1 MKLTNTDFIPG
12 YEIKEALGLVL
23 GNTVRAK
30 HLGRDIMAGLKNI
43 VGGEIQEYTDLL
55 ADARKETLNR
65 MVNEAKKLGADAVIN
80 VRFMTTQ
87 TMGGAAE
94 LLAYG
99 TAVKLLSFFLS
110 YFWLFY
116 RHYYPDSSHC
126 KYGGG
131 EDKDRSQVQAR
142 GYYSSRNRTCGVA
155 QGGCAGRN
163 SVYLSTVFFRDR
175 EANYGVGSGQYPTRE
190 ESQCYPK

>member
-23 GNTVRAK
+23 GSTVRAR

-43 VGGEIQEYTDLL
+43 VGGELQEYTDLL
-55 ADARKETLNR
+55 TDARKEALNR
-65 MVNEAKKLGADAVIN
+65 MVKEAKKLGADAVIN

-99 TAVKLLSFFLS
+99 TAVKIA
-110 YFWLFY
+110 
-116 RHYYPDSSHC
+116 
-126 KYGGG
+126 K
-131 EDKDRSQVQAR
+131 K
-142 GYYSSRNRTCGVA
+142 
-155 QGGCAGRN
+155 
-163 SVYLSTVFFRDR
+163 
-175 EANYGVGSGQYPTRE
+175 
-190 ESQCYPK
+190 

>member
-1 MKLTNTDFIPG
+1 MRLTNTDFIPG

-30 HLGRDIMAGLKNI
+30 HLGKDIMAGFKNI

-65 MVNEAKKLGADAVIN
+65 MVNEAGKIGADAVIN

-99 TAVKLLSFFLS
+99 TAVKLA
-110 YFWLFY
+110 
-116 RHYYPDSSHC
+116 
-126 KYGGG
+126 K
-131 EDKDRSQVQAR
+131 K
-142 GYYSSRNRTCGVA
+142 
-155 QGGCAGRN
+155 
-163 SVYLSTVFFRDR
+163 
-175 EANYGVGSGQYPTRE
+175 
-190 ESQCYPK
+190 